1 MEVQIRVSYFVI
13 PIIALGIAAVGRFF
27 TNYGMEWYG
36 AISLTL
42 FITPIWFMSLI
53 WDVVD
58 VISTTT
64 VVIVWNQ
71 FERGIRFWLVM
82 ALFVVNAFL
91 NVYWS
96 YLFFHQHQVGAA
108 LLDALLLELTI
119 FLLIFLIWPVS
130 HKTTYLLIPYAG
142 WLMMTIAL
150 NIIIWLA
157 V

>member
-1 MEVQIRVSYFVI
+1 MKIQIRMSYFVI
-13 PIIALGIAAVGRFF
+13 PIIALGVAAVGRFF
-27 TNYGMEWYG
+27 TNYGMKWYG
-36 AISLTL
+36 AITGTL
-42 FITPIWFMSLI
+42 LIPPIWFMSLM

-58 VISTTT
+58 IISTTT

-71 FERGIRFWLVM
+71 FERGIRFWVII

-96 YLFFHQHQVGAA
+96 YLFFHQHQVGVA

-119 FLLIFLIWPVS
+119 FLLIFLMWPVS
-130 HKTTYLLIPYAG
+130 YKITCLLIPYAG
-142 WLMMTIAL
+142 WLMVTIAL
-150 NIIIWLA
+150 NTIIWLT